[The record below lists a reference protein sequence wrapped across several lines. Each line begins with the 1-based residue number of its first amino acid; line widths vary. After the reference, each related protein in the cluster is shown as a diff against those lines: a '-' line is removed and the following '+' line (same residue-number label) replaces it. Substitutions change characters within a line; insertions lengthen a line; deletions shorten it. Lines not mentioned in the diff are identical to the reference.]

1 MAKELEL
8 LSAHDLCGKESLVSR
23 QKHREE
29 FRLSTGLRTRYPHG
43 KLVDTFVVHSVIHRG
58 SGVVTFDREASVAP
72 HKTAKRPGVGA
83 PWAASDPHPHGI
95 EEGTLSESNGRYIAA
110 VEHLAMLKSRR
121 ERALRDEVYY
131 VQLGAKYGVSEA
143 DIVRSSGLELERV
156 RHILAGG
163 S

>member
-1 MAKELEL
+1 MKP
-8 LSAHDLCGKESLVSR
+8 GTTF
-23 QKHREE
+23 RERGVE
-29 FRLSTGLRTRYPHG
+29 TETAGQAGYPHPTESRFHRPRN
-43 KLVDTFVVHSVIHRG
+43 VDAQRLFADPFVVHRVIHRQ
-58 SGVVTFDREASVAP
+58 SGVVTFDREASVVP

-95 EEGTLSESNGRYIAA
+95 EEGTLSESNGRYLAA

-143 DIVRSSGLELERV
+143 DIVRTSGLPADRV
-156 RHILAGG
+156 RQIVADGA
-163 S
+163 

>member
-1 MAKELEL
+1 MKPGTTFREWGVETETAGQAGY
-8 LSAHDLCGKESLVSR
+8 AHPTNSR
-23 QKHREE
+23 FHRPRNVDPQ
-29 FRLSTGLRTRYPHG
+29 RLFADP
-43 KLVDTFVVHSVIHRG
+43 FVVHRVIHRQ
-58 SGVVTFDREASVAP
+58 SGVVTFDREASVVP

-95 EEGTLSESNGRYIAA
+95 EEGTLSESNGRYLAA
-110 VEHLAMLKSRR
+110 DEHLAMLKSRR

-143 DIVRSSGLELERV
+143 DIATSSGLELERV